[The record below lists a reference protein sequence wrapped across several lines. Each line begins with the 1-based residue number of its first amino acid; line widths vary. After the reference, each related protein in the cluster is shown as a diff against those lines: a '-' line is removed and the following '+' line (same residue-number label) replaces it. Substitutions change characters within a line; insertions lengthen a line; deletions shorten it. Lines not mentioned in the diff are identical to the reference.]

1 MVTNFAHRMVG
12 GQDFQAIVGAAQH
25 RIRFLFWNCCPHYLK
40 KLAHVCSLG
49 DLVGRGWN
57 QLTRLHRLVCIQL
70 SVCFKNNWPRRR
82 ADDLCFV
89 VEDLGKHLLESH

>member
-57 QLTRLHRLVCIQL
+57 QLTRLHRLVCSTL
-70 SVCFKNNWPRRR
+70 LAERVAPRERSGR
-82 ADDLCFV
+82 APARALAAGV
-89 VEDLGKHLLESH
+89 A